1 MAGDTPA
8 ASAGAG
14 LVVVLG
20 LLLFVTFKERWLPDR
35 LLFLVTSVV
44 DQWLI

>member
-1 MAGDTPA
+1 
-8 ASAGAG
+8 
-14 LVVVLG
+14 
-20 LLLFVTFKERWLPDR
+20 LFVTFKERWLPAR